1 MANIHPFQPYRYSRK
16 AGDLNNLVTQPY
28 DKINP
33 AMQTRYLELSPYNL
47 VRVILGA
54 RFPADND
61 QDNVYTRSANFFN
74 AWIADGILTKEV
86 APSLYAYYQ
95 EFTVPDSGEKLV
107 RKGFIGLGAVTP
119 YSERVVHRHE
129 QTLSGPKKDRRQVLE
144 HTRAHFGQI
153 FMLYA
158 DVDCRV
164 DALLAEAATAAPMA
178 EVTDEH
184 GTVHRVYQIG
194 DPARIS
200 EIQALMADK
209 KLLIADGH
217 HRYETA
223 LAFKEDH
230 PGIADAGFVMM
241 TFVNMHSPGLRILA
255 THRVLN
261 GVPGFEL
268 DRFLEAV
275 AEDFTVT
282 RVDSIA
288 ALKQVFEQPD
298 PENIRIGVAAA
309 GTEHVCLL
317 QRLRNGGLDVKAL
330 HEEIL
335 EKAMGITPEAVRE
348 EKYVKYVR
356 GVDAAADLVKSGA
369 AQVAFLLEATT
380 VQQVADTSFSGGVM
394 PQKSTDFYP
403 KLLTGMTIYKLE
415 K

>member
-1 MANIHPFQPYRYSRK
+1 MANVHPFQPYRYSEK
-16 AGDLNNLVTQPY
+16 AGDLNALVTQPY
-28 DKINP
+28 DKISP
-33 AMQTRYLELSPYNL
+33 AMQARYLELSPYNL
-47 VRVILGA
+47 VRVILGE
-54 RFPADND
+54 RFAADD
-61 QDNVYTRSANFFN
+61 DRDNVYTRAAHYFESWMA
-74 AWIADGILTKEV
+74 AGILAKE
-86 APSLYAYYQ
+86 ARPSLYAYFQ
-95 EFTVPDSGEKLV
+95 EFTVPDSGEKLI
-107 RKGFIGLGAVTP
+107 RKGFIGLGEVTP

-158 DVDCRV
+158 DVNCRV
-164 DALLAEAATAAPMA
+164 DALLDEAAMA
-178 EVTDEH
+178 EPIEEVTDEH
-184 GTVHRVYQIG
+184 GTVHRIYRID
-194 DPARIS
+194 DPPRLS
-200 EIQALMADK
+200 EIHALMADK

-230 PGIADAGFVMM
+230 PDLADAGFVMM

-261 GVPGFEL
+261 GLDGFEL
-268 DRFLEAV
+268 DGFLEKAGRNFAV
-275 AEDFTVT
+275 TC
-282 RVDSIA
+282 VDSIA
-288 ALKQVFEQPD
+288 ALKQVFDQPD
-298 PENIRIGVAAA
+298 PDNIRIGVAAS
-309 GTEHVCLL
+309 GTDQVFLL
-317 QRLRNGGLDVKAL
+317 QRPRNGGLDVKTL
-330 HEEIL
+330 HEDIL

-356 GVDAAADLVKSGA
+356 GVEAAADLVKAGA
-369 AQVAFLLEATT
+369 AQIAFLLEATT

-403 KLLTGMTIYKLE
+403 KLLTGLTIYKLE